1 MGDRVEFAGFI
12 DNAKLPELYSR
23 FLVSVFPSVEDSES
37 FGVVAVEAG
46 ACECPVVTS
55 DADGFTETVVNG
67 ETGLI
72 VPKRDVE
79 KTAEAIQYFLDH
91 PEERERMGRAGRRR
105 AEELYDWKENV
116 GRMVSIYENVLR
128 ESGNRGES

>member
-1 MGDRVEFAGFI
+1 M
-12 DNAKLPELYSR
+12 
-23 FLVSVFPSVEDSES
+23 
-37 FGVVAVEAG
+37 
-46 ACECPVVTS
+46 
-55 DADGFTETVVNG
+55 VNG

-72 VPKRDVE
+72 VPQRDVE